1 MSKIRIGTR
10 GSKLALAQT
19 KKVIGLLAENGIEA
33 EYVIIKTTGDKVTDR
48 GLHQIGGFGMFVREL
63 DNAILRGEIDCAVHS
78 MKDIPAERPKGLLT
92 VAVLK
97 RDPPYDF
104 LVMDGKVEDLMV
116 IGTSSLRRK
125 AQLLRYF
132 HNCPAVRVEML
143 RGNLDTRLGKLDDGL
158 YDGIVVAEA
167 GLMRLDY
174 KRNGVRLPPD
184 MFVPAANQGTVAVVS
199 RDTPE
204 LRAAFAPLND
214 PQSALDCAIERIVM
228 EQVGGGCFTPMGI
241 FCENQ
246 HLTAEVLSL
255 DGTRA
260 ERITAE
266 VIDLEGARLAGIRL
280 RTVAAELIA
289 EAKLALGESA
299 EPAAKPG
306 KVYLVGSGP
315 GGLGLLTFRARELI
329 DSADV
334 IMYDQLP
341 GDEIIA
347 SLPERAEKIDVG
359 KYGGHHTMKQEDIE
373 KLLVEKARAGG
384 IIVRLKGGD
393 PFLFGRGGE
402 EMEVLREHNIP
413 CEAIP
418 GVTSGIAVPECVGIP
433 VTHRDFASQVT
444 FVTGHENPEKE
455 VSSIDWTWL
464 AGSPGTIVIYMGVKN
479 LGRIAELLIENG
491 RDPQTKI
498 AVIERGFR
506 PDQRVTCATLA
517 DIGEVAKRVGM
528 KPPAIIVIGEVV
540 GLYKEE

>member
-19 KKVIGLLAENGIEA
+19 EKVIGLLAENGIEA
-33 EYVIIKTTGDKVTDR
+33 EYVIIKTTGDNITDR

-97 RDPPYDF
+97 RDPPYDY
-104 LVMDGKVEDLMV
+104 LVMDGTMEDLTV

-125 AQLLRYF
+125 AQLLRYYN
-132 HNCPAVRVEML
+132 NCPGIRVEML
-143 RGNLDTRLGKLDDGL
+143 RGNLDTRLAKLDDGL

-167 GLMRLDY
+167 GLKRLDY
-174 KRNGVRLPPD
+174 RRNGIRMPVD

-204 LRAAFAPLND
+204 LRAAFAQLND
-214 PQSALDCAIERIVM
+214 HQSALDCAIERIVM
-228 EQVGGGCFTPMGI
+228 EEVGGGCFTPMGI
-241 FCENQ
+241 FCENR
-246 HLTAEVLSL
+246 HLIAEVLSL

-260 ERITAE
+260 ERITAD
-266 VIDLEGARLAGIRL
+266 VVDLEGAKIAGIKL

-289 EAKLALGESA
+289 EAKLALGEQTG
-299 EPAAKPG
+299 KPG

-315 GGLGLLTFRARELI
+315 GGLGLLTFRAREVI

-347 SLPERAEKIDVG
+347 SLPARAEKIDVG

-373 KLLVEKARAGG
+373 KLLVEKAQAGG

-455 VSSIDWTWL
+455 VSSIDWKWL

-491 RDPQTKI
+491 RDPKTKI

-506 PDQRVTCATLA
+506 PDQRVTCATLV
-517 DIGEVAKRVGM
+517 DIGEVSARVGL

-540 GLYKEE
+540 GLYRED

>member
-19 KKVIGLLAENGIEA
+19 RKVIGLLAENGIEA
-33 EYVIIKTTGDKVTDR
+33 EYVVIKTTGDNITDR

-63 DNAILRGEIDCAVHS
+63 DNAILRGEVDCAVHS
-78 MKDIPAERPKGLLT
+78 MKDIPAERPEGLLT

-97 RDPPYDF
+97 RDPPYDY

-125 AQLLRYF
+125 ALLLRYF

-143 RGNLDTRLGKLDDGL
+143 RGNLDTRLAKLDDGL
-158 YDGIVVAEA
+158 YDGIMVAEA

-174 KRNGVRLPPD
+174 MRNGVRLPAD

-204 LRAAFAPLND
+204 LRAAFAALND
-214 PQSALDCAIERIVM
+214 PQSALDCSIERVVM
-228 EQVGGGCFTPMGI
+228 EEVGGGCFTPMGI
-241 FCENQ
+241 FCENRY
-246 HLTAEVLSL
+246 LTAEVLSL

-260 ERITAE
+260 ERITAQ
-266 VIDLEGARLAGIRL
+266 VGDLEDARMAGIKL
-280 RTVAAELIA
+280 KTVAAELIA
-289 EAKLALGESA
+289 EAKLALGE
-299 EPAAKPG
+299 PVAKPG

-359 KYGGHHTMKQEDIE
+359 KYGGRHTMKQEDIE

-402 EMEVLREHNIP
+402 EMEVLREHGIP

-455 VSSIDWTWL
+455 VSSIDWKWL

-491 RDPQTKI
+491 RDPATKI
-498 AVIERGFR
+498 SVIERGFR

-517 DIGEVAKRVGM
+517 DIGEVSKQVGM

-540 GLYKEE
+540 GLYKED

>member
-19 KKVIGLLAENGIEA
+19 EKVIGLLAENGIGA
-33 EYVIIKTTGDKVTDR
+33 EYVIIKTTGDKITDR

-97 RDPPYDF
+97 RDPPYDY
-104 LVMDGKVEDLMV
+104 LVMDGTMENLMV

-125 AQLLRYF
+125 AQLLRYYQ
-132 HNCPAVRVEML
+132 NCSGARVEML
-143 RGNLDTRLGKLDDGL
+143 RGNLDTRLSKLDDGL

-167 GLMRLDY
+167 GLMRLGY
-174 KRNGVRLPPD
+174 KRNGLRMPVD

-204 LRAAFAPLND
+204 LRAAFAPLNH

-228 EQVGGGCFTPMGI
+228 EEIGGGCFTPMGI

-260 ERITAE
+260 ERITAD
-266 VIDLEGARLAGIRL
+266 VMDLEGAKIAGIKL

-289 EAKLALGESA
+289 EAKLALGEQTG
-299 EPAAKPG
+299 KPG

-315 GGLGLLTFRARELI
+315 GGLGLLTFRAREVI

-347 SLPERAEKIDVG
+347 SLPARAEKIDVG

-373 KLLVEKARAGG
+373 KLLVEKAQAGG

-393 PFLFGRGGE
+393 PFMFGRGGE
-402 EMEVLREHNIP
+402 EMEVLREYGIP

-455 VSSIDWTWL
+455 VSSIDWKWL

-491 RDPQTKI
+491 RDPKTKI
-498 AVIERGFR
+498 AVIEQGFR
-506 PDQRVTCATLA
+506 RDQRVTCATLA
-517 DIGEVAKRVGM
+517 DIGEVGARVGL

-540 GLYKEE
+540 GLYNRSH

>member
-19 KKVIGLLAENGIEA
+19 NKVIDLLAKNGIEA
-33 EYVIIKTTGDKVTDR
+33 EYTIIKTTGDKITHC

-97 RDPPYDF
+97 RDPPYDY
-104 LVMDGKVEDLMV
+104 LVMDGSMDDLMV

-125 AQLLRYF
+125 AQILRYY
-132 HNCPAVRVEML
+132 HNCPGIRVEML
-143 RGNLDTRLGKLDDGL
+143 RGNLDTRLAKLDDGL
-158 YDGIVVAEA
+158 YDGIMVAEA

-174 KRNGVRLPPD
+174 KRNGLRLPAD

-204 LRAAFAPLND
+204 LRAAFAPLNHQ
-214 PQSALDCAIERIVM
+214 QSALDCAIERIVM

-260 ERITAE
+260 ERITAD
-266 VIDLEGARLAGIRL
+266 VVDLEGARLAGIRL

-289 EAKLALGESA
+289 EAKLALC
-299 EPAAKPG
+299 EPFVKPG

-315 GGLGLLTFRARELI
+315 GGLGHMTFRAREVI

-347 SLPERAEKIDVG
+347 SLPAKAEKIDVG

-373 KLLVEKARAGG
+373 KLLVEKAREGG
-384 IIVRLKGGD
+384 IVVRLKGGD

-402 EMEVLREHNIP
+402 EMEVLREHGIP

-455 VSSIDWTWL
+455 VSSIDWKWL

-479 LGRIAELLIENG
+479 LGKIADLLMENG
-491 RDPQTKI
+491 RDPATKI
-498 AVIERGFR
+498 AVIESGFR
-506 PDQRVTCATLA
+506 PEQRVTCSTLK
-517 DIGEVAKRVGM
+517 DIGEVAARVGM

-540 GLYKEE
+540 GLYNKFH

>member
-1 MSKIRIGTR
+1 
-10 GSKLALAQT
+10 
-19 KKVIGLLAENGIEA
+19 
-33 EYVIIKTTGDKVTDR
+33 
-48 GLHQIGGFGMFVREL
+48 
-63 DNAILRGEIDCAVHS
+63 
-78 MKDIPAERPKGLLT
+78 
-92 VAVLK
+92 
-97 RDPPYDF
+97 
-104 LVMDGKVEDLMV
+104 
-116 IGTSSLRRK
+116 
-125 AQLLRYF
+125 
-132 HNCPAVRVEML
+132 
-143 RGNLDTRLGKLDDGL
+143 
-158 YDGIVVAEA
+158 
-167 GLMRLDY
+167 
-174 KRNGVRLPPD
+174 
-184 MFVPAANQGTVAVVS
+184 
-199 RDTPE
+199 
-204 LRAAFAPLND
+204 
-214 PQSALDCAIERIVM
+214 
-228 EQVGGGCFTPMGI
+228 
-241 FCENQ
+241 
-246 HLTAEVLSL
+246 LSL

-260 ERITAE
+260 ERITAD
-266 VIDLEGARLAGIRL
+266 VMDLEGAKIAGIKL

-299 EPAAKPG
+299 KKPG

-315 GGLGLLTFRARELI
+315 GGLGLLTFRAREVI

-347 SLPERAEKIDVG
+347 SLPARAEKIDVG

-373 KLLVEKARAGG
+373 KLLVEKAQAGG

-455 VSSIDWTWL
+455 VSSIDWKWL

-517 DIGEVAKRVGM
+517 DIGEVGARVGL

-540 GLYKEE
+540 GLYKE

>member
-19 KKVIGLLAENGIEA
+19 EKVIGLLAENGIEA

-97 RDPPYDF
+97 RDPPYDY
-104 LVMDGKVEDLMV
+104 LVMDVTMEDLMV

-125 AQLLRYF
+125 AQLLRYYQ
-132 HNCPAVRVEML
+132 NCSGARVEML
-143 RGNLDTRLGKLDDGL
+143 RGNLDTRLSKLDDGL

-167 GLMRLDY
+167 GLMRLGY
-174 KRNGVRLPPD
+174 KRNGLRMPVD

-204 LRAAFAPLND
+204 LLAAFAPLNH

-228 EQVGGGCFTPMGI
+228 EEIGGGCFTPMGI

-260 ERITAE
+260 ERITAD
-266 VIDLEGARLAGIRL
+266 VMDLEGAKIAGIKL

-289 EAKLALGESA
+289 EAKLALGEQTG
-299 EPAAKPG
+299 KPG

-315 GGLGLLTFRARELI
+315 GGLGLLTFRAREVI
-329 DSADV
+329 DSADA

-347 SLPERAEKIDVG
+347 SLPARAEKIDVG

-373 KLLVEKARAGG
+373 KLLVEKAQAGG

-393 PFLFGRGGE
+393 PFMFGRGGE
-402 EMEVLREHNIP
+402 EMEVLREYGIP

-455 VSSIDWTWL
+455 VSSIDWKWL

-491 RDPQTKI
+491 RDPKTKI
-498 AVIERGFR
+498 AVIEQGFR

-517 DIGEVAKRVGM
+517 DIGEVGARVGL

-540 GLYKEE
+540 GLYNRSH

>member
-19 KKVIGLLAENGIEA
+19 EKVIGLLAENGIEA
-33 EYVIIKTTGDKVTDR
+33 EYVIIKTSGDKVTDR

-78 MKDIPAERPKGLLT
+78 MKDIPAERPQGLLT

-97 RDPPYDF
+97 RDPPYDY
-104 LVMDGKVEDLMV
+104 LVMDGTMDDLMV

-125 AQLLRYF
+125 AQLLRYYQ
-132 HNCPAVRVEML
+132 NCSGARVEML
-143 RGNLDTRLGKLDDGL
+143 RGNLDTRLAKLDDGL

-167 GLMRLDY
+167 GLKRLDY
-174 KRNGVRLPPD
+174 KRNGFRLPVD

-214 PQSALDCAIERIVM
+214 HQSALDCAIERIVM
-228 EQVGGGCFTPMGI
+228 EEIGGGCFTPMGI

-246 HLTAEVLSL
+246 HLIAEVLSL

-260 ERITAE
+260 ERITAD
-266 VIDLEGARLAGIRL
+266 VIDLEGAKIAGIKL
-280 RTVAAELIA
+280 RTVAADLIA
-289 EAKLALGESA
+289 EAKLALGE
-299 EPAAKPG
+299 PTGKPG

-315 GGLGLLTFRARELI
+315 GGLGLLTFRAREVI

-347 SLPERAEKIDVG
+347 SLPARAEKIDVG

-373 KLLVEKARAGG
+373 KLLVEKAQAGG

-402 EMEVLREHNIP
+402 EMEVLREHGIS

-455 VSSIDWTWL
+455 VSSIDWKWL

-498 AVIERGFR
+498 AVIESGFR

-517 DIGEVAKRVGM
+517 DIGEVGARVGL

-540 GLYKEE
+540 GLYKED